1 MFSYRFMILLFIY
14 FFSFWWIMTFGG
26 NLFLIVV
33 FFLKIIMGGS
43 FFLLVVYVRITV
55 KLVFSCFVVRM
66 FTLLVF
72 LFSMVLFIGMSKVS
86 GISFMLIIWS
96 LSRLNFFVWL
106 ATKVWNVVIF
116 FRWSSGRVWER
127 VVRCLMVRFFFF
139 IKRKY

>member
-14 FFSFWWIMTFGG
+14 SFSFWWIMTLGG

-33 FFLKIIMGGS
+33 FFLKFIMGGS